1 MINVIINIIIN
12 TYFNIKK
19 LINIL
24 LNYIYILINKITI
37 LNNHTYIKYI
47 KYNLIMYF
55 LENKDGI
62 IKINKNINLIG
73 RHPNCNIILNVF
85 ICIYMNL

>member
-1 MINVIINIIIN
+1 M
-12 TYFNIKK
+12 
-19 LINIL
+19 
-24 LNYIYILINKITI
+24 YI
-37 LNNHTYIKYI
+37 
-47 KYNLIMYF
+47 

-85 ICIYMNL
+85 KYINMSNLKHKIAFKCIKRTCSNSIQF